1 MKLMTCL
8 QFDLAAAVMALAS
21 LNVYAAATADTT
33 NTELIQR
40 GQYLATAGDCIACH
54 TAAGGKP
61 FAGGLVVPT
70 PVGDIISTNITPSKA
85 NGIGNYTLEQ
95 FAAAL
100 RQGVRADGQHLY
112 PAMPYTSYAKVTDD
126 DIKAMYAY
134 FMHGVAPVD
143 ASPAA
148 TNLPF
153 PFSIRLSMAAWN
165 LLFLDDK
172 PFKPQADKG
181 ELWNRGAY
189 LAEGLTH
196 CSTCHTPRNMLMAED
211 FSRTLGGGDV
221 GTWHAPN
228 ITSDKNSGIG
238 GWTAQEVI
246 DYLQSGHAGSKGQ
259 AAGPMA
265 EAIDH
270 SLRHLNNA
278 DLSAI
283 AAYLKTVPPLH
294 DAADTRPAY
303 AWGTA
308 GDDLNSIRG
317 VPLPKDLDAMTG
329 PQLYDA
335 NCASCHQARGQGSP
349 DGGLP
354 ALFHNTALGRT
365 NTNNLVMVLLDGI
378 ARNPDAAD
386 VLMPG
391 FRAQLSDIQIATLGT
406 YLTQRY
412 GNPGAH
418 VTVDQV
424 KTLRAGGEP
433 SHLIWYARA
442 GLILAGLLIAGL
454 FVFGARRRRKTA

>member
-1 MKLMTCL
+1 MKFMTCL
-8 QFDLAAAVMALAS
+8 QFDLALAVMALAS
-21 LNVYAAATADTT
+21 LNVYAAPVTDTA
-33 NTELIQR
+33 NTELIQH

-54 TAAGGKP
+54 TATGGKP

-70 PVGDIISTNITPSKA
+70 PVGDIISTNITPSKT

-95 FAAAL
+95 FTAAL

-112 PAMPYTSYAKVTDD
+112 PAMPYTSYAKITDD
-126 DIKAMYAY
+126 DIRAMYAY
-134 FMHGVAPVD
+134 FMHGVTPVD
-143 ASPAA
+143 ASPAP
-148 TNLPF
+148 TSLPF

-238 GWTAQEVI
+238 GWTEQEVI

-278 DLSAI
+278 DLRAI
-283 AAYLKTVPPLH
+283 AIYLKTVPPLH
-294 DAADTRPAY
+294 NEEDTRPAY

-317 VPLPKDLDAMTG
+317 APLPKDPDRMTG

-354 ALFHNTALGRT
+354 ALFHNTALGRS

-378 ARNPDAAD
+378 ARRPDAPD

-391 FRAQLSDIQIATLGT
+391 FRAQLSDTQIATLGT

-412 GNPGAH
+412 GNPSAH
-418 VTVDQV
+418 VTADQV

-433 SHLIWYARA
+433 SYLIWYARG
-442 GLILAGLLIAGL
+442 GLVLAGLVIAGL
-454 FVFGARRRRKTA
+454 FVFSARRRMKMA